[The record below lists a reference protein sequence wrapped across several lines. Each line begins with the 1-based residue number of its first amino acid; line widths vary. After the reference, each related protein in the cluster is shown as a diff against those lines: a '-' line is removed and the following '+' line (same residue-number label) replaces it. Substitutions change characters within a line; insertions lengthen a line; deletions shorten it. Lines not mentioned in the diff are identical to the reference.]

1 MCDHLS
7 FLRAT
12 TTSTTAPTPS
22 HERRG
27 AAPSQ
32 VVSGRCAVMLKGHQ
46 VGSLEL
52 QGLDLCDMSE
62 SEARL
67 EAACVSP

>member
-1 MCDHLS
+1 MIIYHSYEPLLPARLLLL
-7 FLRAT
+7 LRM
-12 TTSTTAPTPS
+12 
-22 HERRG
+22 RG
-27 AAPSQ
+27 GGQPLSQ

-52 QGLDLCDMSE
+52 QGLDLSDMSE